1 MIRAI
6 WSLLREVPTTIRL
19 SIDAN
24 AAWHSLRPGCGTHWY
39 DMCTMPYEFETR
51 PARTARSG
59 CLSDRS
65 PLRSPILLLSS

>member
-24 AAWHSLRPGCGTHWY
+24 AAWHSLRPGCRTHWY
-39 DMCTMPYEFETR
+39 DMRTMPTNLR
-51 PARTARSG
+51 LALSG
-59 CLSDRS
+59 RHAAVAYQTGVRCA
-65 PLRSPILLLSS
+65 LRNRA

>member
-51 PARTARSG
+51 PARTARSVAYQTG
-59 CLSDRS
+59 VRCA
-65 PLRSPILLLSS
+65 LRNRV